1 MLWLHDWY
9 VATKSFVILGHK
21 KLLRED
27 GLFLP
32 MLDDILLVYLR
43 MLSA

>member
-9 VATKSFVILGHK
+9 VAASYEKLCDFVAQK
-21 KLLRED
+21 ELRED

-32 MLDDILLVYLR
+32 MLDDINFY
-43 MLSA
+43 